1 MELKPIRKNMTL
13 KEQAY
18 EQIRQAINTNT
29 LKPGTALTEEQLS
42 SMLSI
47 SRTPIRS
54 ALQQLVYEKLLSQDA
69 TGHIYVSTITEK
81 SVQDTSK
88 VRTVLEC
95 MAIDSAIFPLS
106 EEKLRELERINREQ
120 HELIATHPED
130 NLGFA
135 ELDKEFHCAIAE
147 CCDNAS
153 LIEFIQS
160 INNVMVRINVLSGTL
175 PQNRQ
180 DALIE
185 HENIIEF
192 LKKGQRE
199 FAKVALSEHLKH
211 VEERMLSESKKER

>member
-1 MELKPIRKNMTL
+1 M
-13 KEQAY
+13 
-18 EQIRQAINTNT
+18 
-29 LKPGTALTEEQLS
+29 
-42 SMLSI
+42 
-47 SRTPIRS
+47 
-54 ALQQLVYEKLLSQDA
+54 
-69 TGHIYVSTITEK
+69 
-81 SVQDTSK
+81 QDTSK

-95 MAIDSAIFPLS
+95 MAIDSASFPLS
-106 EEKLRELERINREQ
+106 EAKLQELERIDREQ
-120 HELIATHPED
+120 HELIASHPED
-130 NLGFA
+130 NLRFA

-153 LIEFIQS
+153 LIEFIQN

-185 HENIIEF
+185 HENIIAF